1 MTAAQARPRRSV
13 LYIPGANSKALE
25 KAKSL
30 AADAVILD
38 LEDAVAPDAKSEAR
52 DAVVQAVKAGGYGKR
67 EVIIRV
73 NSLTSPWG
81 AADLEAAVHAG
92 PDAILF
98 PKISSADEVRTAS
111 EAMDALGAAP
121 LMGLWAMIETPRAIL
136 EIAQIAAAS
145 TSTRLAGF
153 VMGTND
159 LAKETRA
166 RQTADRAPFHFALS
180 ASVTAAR
187 LYQLAVIDGV
197 YNDIANTEGF
207 EAICWQGVEFGFDG
221 KTLIHPSQIEIC
233 NRVFAPDAADVA
245 HARAVIAAF
254 NDPANAGKGV
264 LKVDGKMTELLHRD
278 MAEQTVAIADAIAA
292 MASDG
297 M

>member
-1 MTAAQARPRRSV
+1 MTAPQARPRRSV
-13 LYIPGANSKALE
+13 LYMPGANAKALE

-30 AADAVILD
+30 PADAVILD
-38 LEDAVAPDAKSEAR
+38 LEDAVAPDAKDDAR
-52 DAVVQAVKAGGYGKR
+52 AAVAAIVKAGGYGKR

-81 AADLEAAVHAG
+81 AQDLEAAVDAG
-92 PDAILF
+92 PDGILF
-98 PKISSADEVRTAS
+98 PKISSADEVLAAS

-121 LMGLWAMIETPRAIL
+121 SMTLWAMIETPRAIL
-136 EIAQIAAAS
+136 EIASIAASS
-145 TSTRLAGF
+145 TNSRLAAF

-166 RQTADRAPFHFALS
+166 RQTADRAPFHFALA

-187 LYQLAVIDGV
+187 LYNLAVIDGV
-197 YNDIANTEGF
+197 YNDIANAEGF
-207 EAICWQGVEFGFDG
+207 EAICWQGLEFGFDG
-221 KTLIHPSQIEIC
+221 KTLIHPSQIETC
-233 NRVFAPDAADVA
+233 NRVFAPDVAEVA

-254 NDPANAGKGV
+254 LDPANAGKGV

-278 MAEQTVAIADAIAA
+278 MAEQTVAIADAIASMSA
-292 MASDG
+292 
-297 M
+297 